1 MDEEYFEH
9 MLADIEKQDDV
20 LYLMMDSNF
29 RICYSKYS
37 TGYSGK
43 DINEN
48 CIPNYQI
55 KWNTLVQNKVFINSL
70 PKHINGLESLDNLIQ
85 DFNNVVT
92 ESGMSKIKK

>member
-1 MDEEYFEH
+1 MNEEHFEH

-20 LYLMMDSNF
+20 VYLMMDSNF

-48 CIPNYQI
+48 GIPNY
-55 KWNTLVQNKVFINSL
+55 K
-70 PKHINGLESLDNLIQ
+70 INGILW
-85 DFNNVVT
+85 
-92 ESGMSKIKK
+92 SKIKYLSIVYQNI